1 LKATLF
7 VKRTPELFPPRGT
20 GRFYNDLPFGLSCSV
35 TLATVRTSQFKRDHP
50 LRHLR
55 GRCGRATL
63 KSQLSNQIIMCCFS
77 GPVKSVH
84 STNIFARVGDGDRQF
99 IVYSMSVDAPADLAM
114 ILPLPVKTPAGE
126 KDAHFIDLH
135 DMSDFFMQVDRCFL
149 PPRLASQGRYDIAPA
164 GAAIP
169 KFEVVQVGNFDA
181 SFVPTE
187 QDFSRLDERFR
198 LPNDAWK
205 KLPEYKDFGFAVFKL
220 KAGHATI
227 DPMAFSFP
235 RRNQNS
241 LFFPTVHIH
250 DGEVHSNAA
259 FEHALYCQEHPDEHL
274 KLWGEWQES
283 RGHPRRFVFVEKTK
297 GIVAPDQH
305 CYKRELRGNLPNK
318 DTYVAIER
326 L

>member
-1 LKATLF
+1 
-7 VKRTPELFPPRGT
+7 
-20 GRFYNDLPFGLSCSV
+20 
-35 TLATVRTSQFKRDHP
+35 
-50 LRHLR
+50 
-55 GRCGRATL
+55 
-63 KSQLSNQIIMCCFS
+63 MCCFS
-77 GPVKSVH
+77 QPVKSVQA
-84 STNIFARVGDGDRQF
+84 TNIFARAGDDDREF
-99 IVYSMSVDAPADLAM
+99 IVYSMSIDAPIDVAI

-126 KDAHFIDLH
+126 KDVAFLDLH
-135 DMSDFFMQVDRCFL
+135 GISDFFVQMDSGFPQLRRYGGGGGRGE
-149 PPRLASQGRYDIAPA
+149 PAPASAAMPRL
-164 GAAIP
+164 
-169 KFEVVQVGNFDA
+169 EVVQVGNFEA
-181 SFVPTE
+181 SFVPTA

-227 DPMAFSFP
+227 HPMAFSFP
-235 RRNQNS
+235 RRNPNS
-241 LFFPTVHIH
+241 LFFPTVHVH

-259 FEHALYCQEHPDEHL
+259 FDHALYCQEHPDEHL